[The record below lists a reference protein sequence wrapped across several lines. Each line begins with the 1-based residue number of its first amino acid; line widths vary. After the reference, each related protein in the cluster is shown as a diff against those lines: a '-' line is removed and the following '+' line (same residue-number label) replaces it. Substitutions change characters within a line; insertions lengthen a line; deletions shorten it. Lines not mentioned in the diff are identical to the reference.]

1 MERAAE
7 RQRLRDK
14 IRYNE
19 ARLAKRTELNEY
31 HLSFAKK
38 VDQDEEDAHD
48 HEPRPELRRPSR
60 RPKFRLTKK
69 DGTSALNPDLKNTG
83 VPHPNFEWLEE
94 NQTRLTQTGTAY
106 PDRNSLPR

>member
-1 MERAAE
+1 MTTRWP
-7 RQRLRDK
+7 
-14 IRYNE
+14 
-19 ARLAKRTELNEY
+19 LAG
-31 HLSFAKK
+31 KK
-38 VDQDEEDAHD
+38 VTGRRTSPGEVGAEQC
-48 HEPRPELRRPSR
+48 RPELRRPSR

-94 NQTRLTQTGTAY
+94 KQTRLTQTGTAY